1 MRRIKRSGT
10 IKLYLELW
18 SNDQF
23 NYGKSTQ
30 IESIRACPLVIESKI
45 FLFGGDPEK
54 NQITEIYPW
63 RLSVSRRILHL
74 PFDFALGSCAYHNG
88 VVYLC
93 FDLSKHSLCRRR

>member
-30 IESIRACPLVIESKI
+30 IDTIRACPLVIESKI
-45 FLFGGDPEK
+45 FLFGGNPEK
-54 NQITEIYPW
+54 NQITEVYPG
-63 RLSVSRRILHL
+63 RSSVSRRILNL
-74 PFDFALGSCAYHNG
+74 PFDFYAGSCTYHNG

-93 FDLSKHSLCRRR
+93 FDDDEYSLCRRR